1 MAVSAQLDVQEVAA
15 YKQRMCHIL
24 HMAIATRSALLR
36 KWAILLALVMV
47 GAAGS
52 IAAARWV
59 DTASLGEANGD
70 ALQSAEIHAG
80 LLTSELQKFRL
91 LPLVLSEYPGIQALV
106 SRPTSDPQRVNEQ
119 LSVFAE
125 RTGAA
130 VIYVIRSDGRT
141 LAASNWA
148 EPTSF
153 VGQDYGFRPYF
164 TQALARGEAEM
175 FGLGTISGRPGLF
188 IARQVEGNGGALGV
202 IVVKVEFD
210 AVEAQWAQQSGP
222 TFVTDQRGVI
232 LITSRPEWR
241 FRTIGLLSADT
252 RDAIR
257 RSNQFGDHPLDPLPI
272 TVEKGLTRLRGSGDA
287 YRMAREPVP
296 LAGAELYYLQPV
308 QFARARAVATVRFV
322 ILSVLALSALAFAWF
337 WRANVRRRALEEA
350 RDALEFEVADRTS
363 ALRDA
368 NTQLVAESDRRKIAD
383 KRFRDAR
390 EELAHANRIGSIGQI
405 TAGVTHEI
413 NQPVAAIQTFA
424 ANARKFIDRGSYG
437 SANDN
442 LIQIVQLTE
451 RIGKIT
457 GELRGYARRGTPAIG
472 RVELEAVF
480 TGALLLVG
488 DRMASAGV
496 VLDRRGDTSGIVV
509 MADRIR
515 LEQVLIN
522 LIQNAIDATA
532 GTTDARIMLS
542 VATGKDVTIT
552 VADNGPG
559 IPPDIADAVFTPF
572 VTGKPSGLGLGLG
585 IARDIVRDFGGRLE
599 VIDSPLGGA
608 AFAIYLR
615 PGE

>member
-1 MAVSAQLDVQEVAA
+1 
-15 YKQRMCHIL
+15 MCHIL
-24 HMAIATRSALLR
+24 HMVAATRLALFR
-36 KWAILLALVMV
+36 RWAIPLLLAVAGV
-47 GAAGS
+47 AGS
-52 IAAARWV
+52 MAAVRWV
-59 DTASLGEANGD
+59 DTASLAEANGD

-80 LLTSELQKFRL
+80 LLSSELQKFRL

-106 SRPTSDPQRVNEQ
+106 SGSGSDPQRVNEQ
-119 LSVFAE
+119 LSLFAE

-164 TQALARGEAEM
+164 KQALTRGEAEM

-188 IARQVEGNGGALGV
+188 IARQVEGNAGALGV

-210 AVEAQWAQQSGP
+210 AVEAQWAQQAGP
-222 TFVTDQRGVI
+222 TFVTDQRGII

-241 FRTIGLLSADT
+241 FRTIGLLPAAART
-252 RDAIR
+252 AIR
-257 RSNQFGDHPLDPLPI
+257 RANQFGDRPLAPLPI
-272 TVEKGLTRLRGSGDA
+272 TVEKGLTRLRGSRDA
-287 YRMAREPVP
+287 YRMARQPVP
-296 LAGAELYYLQPV
+296 LAGAELSYLQPV
-308 QFARARAVATVRFV
+308 QPARARAVATVRFA
-322 ILSVLALSALAFAWF
+322 ILSFLVLSALAFAWF

-350 RDALEFEVADRTS
+350 RTALEFEVADRTS

-424 ANARKFIDRGSYG
+424 ANARKFIDRGNYG
-437 SANDN
+437 NAKDN

-480 TGALLLVG
+480 TGALLLVS

-496 VLDRRGDTSGIVV
+496 ALDRRGDTTGIVV
-509 MADRIR
+509 MADKIR

-532 GTTDARIMLS
+532 GTTDARIALS
-542 VATGKDVTIT
+542 VATGDGVTIT

-559 IPPDIADAVFTPF
+559 IPADIADAVFTPF

-599 VIDSPLGGA
+599 VIESPLGGA
-608 AFAIYLR
+608 AFAIHLR
-615 PGE
+615 AGA

>member
-1 MAVSAQLDVQEVAA
+1 MAAV
-15 YKQRMCHIL
+15 
-24 HMAIATRSALLR
+24 
-36 KWAILLALVMV
+36 
-47 GAAGS
+47 
-52 IAAARWV
+52 RWV
-59 DTASLGEANGD
+59 DTASLAEANGD

-106 SRPTSDPQRVNEQ
+106 SGSGSDPQRVNEQ
-119 LSVFAE
+119 LSLFAE

-164 TQALARGEAEM
+164 KQALARGEAEM

-188 IARQVEGNGGALGV
+188 IARQVEGNAGALGV

-210 AVEAQWAQQSGP
+210 AVEAQWAQQAGP
-222 TFVTDQRGVI
+222 TFVTDQRGII

-241 FRTIGLLSADT
+241 FRTIGLLPAAART
-252 RDAIR
+252 AIR
-257 RSNQFGDHPLDPLPI
+257 RANQFGDRPLAPLPI
-272 TVEKGLTRLRGSGDA
+272 TVEKGLTRLRGSRDA
-287 YRMAREPVP
+287 YRMARQPVP
-296 LAGAELYYLQPV
+296 LAGADLSYLQPV
-308 QFARARAVATVRFV
+308 QPARARAVATVRFA
-322 ILSVLALSALAFAWF
+322 ILSFLVLSALAFAWF

-350 RDALEFEVADRTS
+350 RTALEFEVADRTS

-368 NTQLVAESDRRKIAD
+368 NAQLVAESDRRKIAD

-424 ANARKFIDRGSYG
+424 ANARKFIDRGNYG
-437 SANDN
+437 NANDN
-442 LIQIVQLTE
+442 LTQIVQLTE

-480 TGALLLVG
+480 TGALLLVS

-496 VLDRRGDTSGIVV
+496 ALDRRGDTTGIVV
-509 MADRIR
+509 MADKIR

-532 GTTDARIMLS
+532 GTTDARIALS
-542 VATGKDVTIT
+542 VATGDGVTIT

-559 IPPDIADAVFTPF
+559 IPADIADAVFTPF

-599 VIDSPLGGA
+599 VIESPLGGA
-608 AFAIYLR
+608 AFAIHLR
-615 PGE
+615 AGA

>member
-1 MAVSAQLDVQEVAA
+1 MAGT
-15 YKQRMCHIL
+15 
-24 HMAIATRSALLR
+24 TRLAPWR
-36 KWAILLALVMV
+36 RWAVLLAIVMV

-52 IAAARWV
+52 IAAVRWV
-59 DTASLGEANGD
+59 DEASLAEANGD
-70 ALQSAEIHAG
+70 ARQSAEIHAG

-106 SRPTSDPQRVNEQ
+106 SSPASDPQRVNEQ

-130 VIYVIRSDGRT
+130 VIYVIRNNGLT

-153 VGQDYGFRPYF
+153 VGQNYGFRPYF
-164 TQALARGEAEM
+164 RQALASGEAEM
-175 FGLGTISGRPGLF
+175 FGLGTVSGRPGLF
-188 IARQVEGNGGALGV
+188 IARQVEGNAGALGV

-210 AVEAQWAQQSGP
+210 AVEAQWAQQAGP

-241 FRTIGLLSADT
+241 FRTIGLLSADA

-257 RSNQFGDHPLDPLPI
+257 RANQFGDHSLDPLPI

-296 LAGAELYYLQPV
+296 LAGADLSYLQPV
-308 QFARARAVATVRFV
+308 QSARTRAVATVRFV
-322 ILSVLALSALAFAWF
+322 ILSVLLLSALAFAWF

-368 NTQLVAESDRRKIAD
+368 NNQLVAESDRRKIAD

-442 LIQIVQLTE
+442 LTQIVQLTE

-457 GELRGYARRGTPAIG
+457 GELRGFARRGTPAIG
-472 RVELEAVF
+472 PVELEAVF
-480 TGALLLVG
+480 TGALLLVS

-496 VLDRRGDTSGIVV
+496 VMDHKGNTSGIVV
-509 MADRIR
+509 MADKIR

-522 LIQNAIDATA
+522 LIQNAIDATT
-532 GTTDARIMLS
+532 GTPNARIILS
-542 VATGKDVTIT
+542 VATGDDVTIT

-559 IPPDIADAVFTPF
+559 IPADIADAVFTPF

-599 VIDSPLGGA
+599 VIESPLGGA
-608 AFAIYLR
+608 AFAIHLR
-615 PGE
+615 SAAQ

>member
-1 MAVSAQLDVQEVAA
+1 MAGS
-15 YKQRMCHIL
+15 
-24 HMAIATRSALLR
+24 TRLAPWR
-36 KWAILLALVMV
+36 QWAILLALVMV

-52 IAAARWV
+52 IVAVRWV
-59 DTASLGEANGD
+59 DTASLAEANGD
-70 ALQSAEIHAG
+70 ARQSAEIHAG

-106 SRPTSDPQRVNEQ
+106 SGPASDPQRANEQ

-130 VIYVIRSDGRT
+130 VIYVIRSDGLT

-153 VGQDYGFRPYF
+153 VGQNYGFRPYF
-164 TQALARGEAEM
+164 RQALASGEAEM

-188 IARQVEGNGGALGV
+188 IARQVEGNAGALGV

-210 AVEAQWAQQSGP
+210 AVEAQWAQQAGP

-257 RSNQFGDHPLDPLPI
+257 RANQFGDHSLDPLPI
-272 TVEKGLTRLRGSGDA
+272 TVEKGVTRVRGSGDS
-287 YRMAREPVP
+287 YRMARESVP
-296 LAGAELYYLQPV
+296 LAGAELSYLQPM
-308 QFARARAVATVRFV
+308 QSARARAVATVRFV
-322 ILSVLALSALAFAWF
+322 ILSVLVLSALAFAWF

-424 ANARKFIDRGSYG
+424 ANARKFIDRGNYG
-437 SANDN
+437 NANDN

-496 VLDRRGDTSGIVV
+496 VLDRQEETSGIVV
-509 MADRIR
+509 MADKIR

-542 VATGKDVTIT
+542 VATGDDVTIT

-559 IPPDIADAVFTPF
+559 IPADIADAVFTPF

-599 VIDSPLGGA
+599 VIESPLGGA
-608 AFAIYLR
+608 AFAIHLKL
-615 PGE
+615 GK

>member
-1 MAVSAQLDVQEVAA
+1 
-15 YKQRMCHIL
+15 MCHIL
-24 HMAIATRSALLR
+24 HMVAATRLALFR
-36 KWAILLALVMV
+36 RWAIPLLLAVAGV
-47 GAAGS
+47 AGS
-52 IAAARWV
+52 MAAVRWV
-59 DTASLGEANGD
+59 DTASLAEANGD

-106 SRPTSDPQRVNEQ
+106 SGSGSDPQRVNEQ
-119 LSVFAE
+119 LSLFAE

-164 TQALARGEAEM
+164 KQALASGEAEM

-188 IARQVEGNGGALGV
+188 IARQVEGNAGVLGV

-210 AVEAQWAQQSGP
+210 AVEAQWAQQAGP
-222 TFVTDQRGVI
+222 TFVTDQRGII

-241 FRTIGLLSADT
+241 FRTIGLLPEAART
-252 RDAIR
+252 AIR
-257 RSNQFGDHPLDPLPI
+257 RANQFGDRPLAPLPI
-272 TVEKGLTRLRGSGDA
+272 TVEKGLTRLRGSRDA
-287 YRMAREPVP
+287 YRMAQQPVP
-296 LAGAELYYLQPV
+296 LAGANLSYLQPV
-308 QFARARAVATVRFV
+308 QPARARAVATVRFA
-322 ILSVLALSALAFAWF
+322 ILSFLVLSALAFAWF

-350 RDALEFEVADRTS
+350 RTALEFEVADRTS

-424 ANARKFIDRGSYG
+424 ANARKFIDRGNYG
-437 SANDN
+437 NANDN
-442 LIQIVQLTE
+442 LTQIVQLTE

-480 TGALLLVG
+480 TGALLLVS

-496 VLDRRGDTSGIVV
+496 ALDRRGDTTGIVV
-509 MADRIR
+509 MADKIR

-532 GTTDARIMLS
+532 GTTDARIALS
-542 VATGKDVTIT
+542 VATGDGVTIT

-559 IPPDIADAVFTPF
+559 IPADIADAVFTPF

-599 VIDSPLGGA
+599 VIESPLGGA
-608 AFAIYLR
+608 AFAIHLR
-615 PGE
+615 AGA

>member
-1 MAVSAQLDVQEVAA
+1 
-15 YKQRMCHIL
+15 MCHIL
-24 HMAIATRSALLR
+24 HMVAATRLALFR
-36 KWAILLALVMV
+36 RWAIPLSLAVAGV
-47 GAAGS
+47 AGS
-52 IAAARWV
+52 MAAVRWV
-59 DTASLGEANGD
+59 DTASLAEANGD

-106 SRPTSDPQRVNEQ
+106 SGPGSDPQRVNEQ
-119 LSVFAE
+119 LSLFAE

-148 EPTSF
+148 KPTSF

-164 TQALARGEAEM
+164 KKALASGEAEM

-188 IARQVEGNGGALGV
+188 IARQVEGNAGVLGV

-210 AVEAQWAQQSGP
+210 AVEAQWAQQAGP
-222 TFVTDQRGVI
+222 TFVTDQRGII

-241 FRTIGLLSADT
+241 FRTIGLLPAAART
-252 RDAIR
+252 AIR
-257 RSNQFGDHPLDPLPI
+257 RANQFGDRPLAPLPI
-272 TVEKGLTRLRGSGDA
+272 TVEKGLTRLRGSRDA
-287 YRMAREPVP
+287 YRLARQPVP
-296 LAGAELYYLQPV
+296 LAGADLSYLQPV
-308 QFARARAVATVRFV
+308 QPARARAVATVRFA
-322 ILSVLALSALAFAWF
+322 ILSFLVLSALAFAWF

-350 RDALEFEVADRTS
+350 RTALEFEVADRTS

-424 ANARKFIDRGSYG
+424 ANARKFIDRGNYG
-437 SANDN
+437 NANDN
-442 LIQIVQLTE
+442 LTQIVQLTE

-480 TGALLLVG
+480 TGALLLVS

-496 VLDRRGDTSGIVV
+496 ALDRRGHTTGIVV
-509 MADRIR
+509 MADKIR

-532 GTTDARIMLS
+532 GTTDARIALS
-542 VATGKDVTIT
+542 VATGEDVTIT

-559 IPPDIADAVFTPF
+559 IPADIADAVFTPF

-599 VIDSPLGGA
+599 VIESPLGGA
-608 AFAIYLR
+608 AFAIHLR
-615 PGE
+615 AGA